1 MRLTH
6 LADELGISDRT
17 ARRAAALGLIRGARS
32 TPRDFLVF
40 RGEAEY
46 LRENWA
52 WLEPARRAVR
62 RLPGVSFAAVWR
74 AAAASQTRDPD
85 RIDLVVAS
93 AVPQLGPLQIRL
105 SRALGRPVTMTPLP
119 WVLDQPAAIVE
130 LVDHGRVLVDLA
142 DHWRRLKRA
151 RPAARMRIGPPK
163 PPETRWP

>member
-1 MRLTH
+1 
-6 LADELGISDRT
+6 
-17 ARRAAALGLIRGARS
+17 
-32 TPRDFLVF
+32 
-40 RGEAEY
+40 
-46 LRENWA
+46 
-52 WLEPARRAVR
+52 
-62 RLPGVSFAAVWR
+62 
-74 AAAASQTRDPD
+74 D

-130 LVDHGRVLVDLA
+130 LVDHGRVLVDLP